1 MDFHSNRLYSLVV
14 KISILESEFMLEV
27 MTHTKYLLTSSIQLS
42 RSIMGMHQEPLMK
55 VTWMQ
60 DSLRHLSLILK
71 MRSILSALGS
81 ELEGTLRT
89 TH

>member
-1 MDFHSNRLYSLVV
+1 
-14 KISILESEFMLEV
+14 MLEV

-42 RSIMGMHQEPLMK
+42 RSIMGMHQELLMK

-71 MRSILSALGS
+71 MRSILSALES
-81 ELEGTLRT
+81 ELVGTLQT
-89 TH
+89 IL